1 MKNVPPLLIPLFG
14 LGYLLFH
21 VGCQTLYTTAGAPQ
35 SGPINGALLY
45 YLPIG
50 KITLTGQAPPTP
62 TPAPTATPT
71 PTASQ
76 GMESLKKNGEKP
88 SNGDGEGKQP
98 PPNTFAGGQVTVS
111 LTSEVEAD
119 ERAGV
124 YYVSPQANYL
134 FEDEVQIS
142 AKKHLLS
149 TGKVTTEDKTVEII
163 GTVASIAANIPKNL
177 FALPPGQPS
186 PQPFTFSFHPH
197 NACEVGKIAYQLQ
210 RRGITMKVT
219 AEGVDVTR
227 PCSPVHEILPEELAS
242 LKYLAQVTTK
252 DGSPGLLFRPG
263 ISYKV
268 SLTYSQPGSGLKAIS
283 ASQQFILPD
292 PTRLYVM
299 RYDRMAFVKKVREV
313 GFTDG
318 MLTDYHQKV
327 PSPILGFLGIPK
339 AIVQAI
345 VPIPAAPPPSGSGS
359 ASGTTSPQ

>member
-1 MKNVPPLLIPLFG
+1 
-14 LGYLLFH
+14 LGAAWLLFD
-21 VGCQTLYTTAGAPQ
+21 VGCRTLSTTDVTPE
-35 SGPINGALLY
+35 SGPVNGALLY

-50 KITLTGQAPPTP
+50 KITLTGQAPLPQSPTPKATATAKPTP
-62 TPAPTATPT
+62 TPNPAVQAF
-71 PTASQ
+71 
-76 GMESLKKNGEKP
+76 KP
-88 SNGDGEGKQP
+88 KDEPPPSDGGEGKPP
-98 PPNTFAGGQVTVS
+98 PPNAFAGGQVTVS
-111 LTSEVEAD
+111 LTAEVEAD

-124 YYVSPQANYL
+124 YYVSPHANYL
-134 FEDEVQIS
+134 FEDEVQVTT
-142 AKKHLLS
+142 KKHLLN

-163 GTVASIAANIPKNL
+163 GTVASIAANIPKI
-177 FALPPGQPS
+177 AVVSGGTPTPQ

-197 NACEVGKIAYQLQ
+197 NASEVRRIAYQLQ
-210 RRGITMKVT
+210 SRGIKMTVT
-219 AEGVDVTR
+219 ADGVDVTR
-227 PCSPVHEILPEELAS
+227 SSSPVHAITMGELAT
-242 LKYLAQVTTK
+242 LKSSAQVTTK

-268 SLTYSQPGSGLKAIS
+268 FLTYRQPGSGLNAIS

-318 MLTDYHQKV
+318 MLTDFHQKV

-345 VPIPAAPPPSGSGS
+345 APIPGAAPTGSGS
-359 ASGTTSPQ
+359 ASGTTGSQ